1 MSLARSSNPRGA
13 LFACGAI
20 VVSLAACARQATTPA
35 ESPRPVVASHVGY
48 VRMEELVKKH
58 PLYAQLARLDEDMAA
73 LQLKSVGP
81 EIARSGADIAVE
93 EKRLQSELDIAA
105 ARTKKALADK
115 QIEYA
120 KLEGAAINAAIGGG
134 GGSGPGGGAIA
145 GGIARQAREQ
155 QQSVLRDAQK
165 NLDTYRREVIA
176 QDQSAVTSLNASL
189 AERAS
194 RTYRAKADELQRKE
208 SDFALALATENSA
221 ERLSLRATLS
231 NLALDDTSRDDVK
244 KQLDV
249 LDKKES
255 DALAALKNRDQ
266 STLAALQTQL
276 HDSVRTDLRAEV
288 AVMQKRTLA
297 KINERELSTR
307 HELIAKLRPLPQ
319 TPGSG
324 GVNMP
329 AGVAPDMRSKLEA
342 LHKKYQNDFDKDA
355 NQTIASFQ
363 ATRADLTRRFRELG
377 QVDRSA
383 QAGAAKQMDSLQKQ
397 RVDLYGQ
404 MVAQIGREVKTIAEK
419 RGINIVVSDVVAPA
433 GGVDLTADAEK
444 DIESLH
450 E

>member
-1 MSLARSSNPRGA
+1 MSLARSSNARGA
-13 LFACGAI
+13 LLACGAL
-20 VVSLAACARQATTPA
+20 VVSLAACSRQATTPA
-35 ESPRPVVASHVGY
+35 ESPRPAGDSHVGY
-48 VRMEELVKKH
+48 VRMEDLVKKH
-58 PLYAQLARLDEDMAA
+58 PLYGQLARLDEDMAA

-115 QIEYA
+115 QLEYA
-120 KLEGAAINAAIGGG
+120 KLEGAAINAAIGGE
-134 GGSGPGGGAIA
+134 GGSSLGGGAIA

-194 RTYRAKADELQRKE
+194 RTYRAKADELQRSE
-208 SDFALALATENSA
+208 SDFALSLATEDSA
-221 ERLSLRATLS
+221 ERLSLRAKLS

-276 HDSVRTDLRAEV
+276 HDSVRTDLRAQV

-297 KINERELSTR
+297 KINERETSTR
-307 HELIAKLRPLPQ
+307 QELIAKLRPLPQ
-319 TPGSG
+319 APGSG

-355 NQTIASFQ
+355 NQTIASFR

-397 RVDLYGQ
+397 RGDLYGQ

-419 RGINIVVSDVVAPA
+419 RGINVVVSDVVAPA

>member
-1 MSLARSSNPRGA
+1 
-13 LFACGAI
+13 
-20 VVSLAACARQATTPA
+20 
-35 ESPRPVVASHVGY
+35 
-48 VRMEELVKKH
+48 MEELVKKH

-208 SDFALALATENSA
+208 SDFALALATEDSA

-319 TPGSG
+319 APGSG

>member
-1 MSLARSSNPRGA
+1 
-13 LFACGAI
+13 
-20 VVSLAACARQATTPA
+20 
-35 ESPRPVVASHVGY
+35 
-48 VRMEELVKKH
+48 MEELVKKH

-93 EKRLQSELDIAA
+93 AKRLQSELDIAA
-105 ARTKKALADK
+105 TRTKKALADK

-120 KLEGAAINAAIGGG
+120 KLEQSAINAAIGG

-145 GGIARQAREQ
+145 GGIAQQARAQ

-176 QDQSAVTSLNASL
+176 QDQSAVASLNASL

-194 RTYRAKADELQRKE
+194 RTFRAKADELQRKE
-208 SDFALALATENSA
+208 TDFALSLATEDSA
-221 ERLSLRATLS
+221 ERLSLRTKLS
-231 NLALDDTSRDDVK
+231 NLALDDSSRDDVK
-244 KQLDV
+244 KQLDA

-276 HDSVRTDLRAEV
+276 HDGVRADLRAQV
-288 AVMQKRTLA
+288 AVMQKRTLV
-297 KINERELSTR
+297 KINERETSTR
-307 HELIAKLRPLPQ
+307 QQLIAKLRPLPQ
-319 TPGSG
+319 AAGGSG
-324 GVNMP
+324 VNVP

-342 LHKKYQNDFDKDA
+342 LHKKYQSDFDKDA
-355 NQTIASFQ
+355 NRTIASFQ

-377 QVDRSA
+377 QVDQTA

-397 RVDLYGQ
+397 RGDLYGQ

-419 RGINIVVSDVVAPA
+419 RGINVVVSGVVAPA

>member
-1 MSLARSSNPRGA
+1 
-13 LFACGAI
+13 
-20 VVSLAACARQATTPA
+20 
-35 ESPRPVVASHVGY
+35 
-48 VRMEELVKKH
+48 MEELVKKH

-165 NLDTYRREVIA
+165 NLDTYRGEVIA

-319 TPGSG
+319 APGSG

>member
-1 MSLARSSNPRGA
+1 MSLARSSNARGA
-13 LFACGAI
+13 LVACGAL
-20 VVSLAACARQATTPA
+20 VLSLAACSRGTIAPT
-35 ESPRPVVASHVGY
+35 ESPRPTLANHVGY

-58 PLYAQLARLDEDMAA
+58 PLYSQLARLDEDMAA

-81 EIARSGADIAVE
+81 EIARSGADIAIE
-93 EKRLQSELDIAA
+93 EKRLQGELDLAA

-115 QIEYA
+115 QIAYA
-120 KLEGAAINAAIGGG
+120 KLEQAAIDAAIGGG

-145 GGIARQAREQ
+145 GGIARQARAQ

-176 QDQSAVTSLNASL
+176 QDQSAVASLNASL

-194 RTYRAKADELQRKE
+194 RTFRAKADELQRKE
-208 SDFALALATENSA
+208 SDFALSLATEDSA
-221 ERLSLRATLS
+221 ERLSLRTKLS

-244 KQLDV
+244 KQLGV

-266 STLAALQTQL
+266 ATLAALQTQL
-276 HDSVRTDLRAEV
+276 HDSVRTDLRAQV

-297 KINERELSTR
+297 KINERETSTR
-307 HELIAKLRPLPQ
+307 QQLIAKLRPLPQ
-319 TPGSG
+319 APGSD
-324 GVNMP
+324 GVNVP
-329 AGVAPDMRSKLEA
+329 AGVSPDMRSRLEA
-342 LHKKYQNDFDKDA
+342 LHKKYQTDFDRDA
-355 NQTIASFQ
+355 TQTIASFQ

-377 QVDRSA
+377 QVDQTA
-383 QAGAAKQMDSLQKQ
+383 QVGAAKQMDSLQKQ
-397 RVDLYGQ
+397 RGDLYGQ
-404 MVAQIGREVKTIAEK
+404 MVAQIGREVKSIAEK
-419 RGINIVVSDVVAPA
+419 RGINVVVSNVVAPA